1 MKFLDGL
8 GLDSCL
14 RENVLHAIRD
24 LWAHGSTAIEGNQLT
39 LGETRL
45 VIEEG
50 LTIAGKSLRDH
61 VEVVGHARAMDLML
75 AMLGREIMEEDL
87 FALHKAVLNEMVFD
101 VLKPQGAWKVEP
113 NGTYL
118 DRASLDHSRQDHEET
133 GPMFHYYAEPQDVPA
148 LMAHFLAALNRA
160 CEQALGLN
168 DAPTAFAHLHLGF
181 VNVHPFFD
189 GNGRMARLLA
199 NLPLLNAGLPPLLFA
214 AADRRAYLQAAARYT
229 HGAGRIDTDAGVWP
243 ARADSI
249 EFEALCRQA
258 YRHVQTIIENALRTQ
273 AEAYARRGAG

>member
-39 LGETRL
+39 LGQTRL

-50 LTIAGKSLRDH
+50 LTIAGKPLRDH

-75 AMLGREIMEEDL
+75 AMLGRRVVEDDL
-87 FALHKAVLNEMVFD
+87 FALHKAVLNEVVMD
-101 VLKPQGAWKVEP
+101 VLKPQGAWKVES

-118 DRASLDHSRQDHEET
+118 DRASLEQSSPAREET

-148 LMAHFLAALNRA
+148 LMAQFLGALNNA
-160 CEQALGLN
+160 CEQALGLH
-168 DAPTAFAHLHLGF
+168 DAPTAFARFHVGF
-181 VNVHPFFD
+181 VNIHPFFD

-214 AADRRAYLQAAARYT
+214 ATDRRAYLQAAARYT
-229 HGAGRIDTDAGVWP
+229 HRAGHIDVDAGVWP
-243 ARADSI
+243 ARADST
-249 EFEALCRQA
+249 EFEALCQQA

-273 AEAYARRGAG
+273 AEANARRGAG

>member
-39 LGETRL
+39 LGQTRL

-50 LTIAGKSLRDH
+50 LTIAGKPLRDH

-75 AMLGREIMEEDL
+75 AMLGRRVVEDDL
-87 FALHKAVLNEMVFD
+87 FALHKAVLNEVVMD
-101 VLKPQGAWKVEP
+101 VLKPQGAWKVES

-118 DRASLDHSRQDHEET
+118 DRASLEQSSPAREET

-148 LMAHFLAALNRA
+148 LMAQFLGALNSA
-160 CEQALGLN
+160 CEQALGLEG
-168 DAPTAFAHLHLGF
+168 APTAFAHFHVGF
-181 VNVHPFFD
+181 VNIHPFFD

-214 AADRRAYLQAAARYT
+214 ATDRRAYLQAAARYT
-229 HGAGRIDTDAGVWP
+229 HGAGHIDVDAGVWP
-243 ARADSI
+243 EQADSG

-258 YRHVQTIIENALRTQ
+258 YRHVHAIIENALHSQ
-273 AEAYARRGAG
+273 AEANARRGAG